1 MEKTV
6 LIVDDEMQLAKLIG
20 RKLTKAGLSSVLAHK
35 GSAAID
41 LFKRKETAVVILDY
55 MLPDMTG
62 LQVLEEM
69 KRLKPDVP
77 VIMMTAYGNVES
89 AVGAMK
95 LGAVDYLNKPMELE
109 EVKDLVMKQLDT
121 KVEPP
126 PKENDPFVFQSP
138 EMKRVMAFLNQVK
151 DTDASILVLGESGVG
166 KTALAHWI
174 HSNSYRGAG
183 PMLSINCAAI
193 PEHLLESE
201 LFGYQ
206 KGAFTGAV
214 TTKIGKFAAAD
225 KGTIFLDEI
234 GEISPSMQAKLLHV
248 IEDKKVMQLGSNEY
262 RTVDVRIITATNKDL
277 KKSVAEGM
285 FREDLYYRLNLI
297 EIEIPPLR
305 ERMEDIPLFI
315 QSQMKK
321 LNRKY
326 KKQIY
331 IAEECINLLLRHTW
345 PGNIRELLNMLERI
359 HIVKREGTIMP
370 EDLAHASLMS
380 IPKDEPVGSQDFSG
394 SLSEVL
400 EDIEEKMIRQ
410 ALGETNG
417 NQTKAADRLGI
428 ARHTLIYKM
437 KKIGISL

>member
-6 LIVDDEMQLAKLIG
+6 LIVDDEMQLAKLIA
-20 RKLTKAGLSSVLAHK
+20 RKLTKAGLSSVLAHT
-35 GSAAID
+35 GSTAID
-41 LFKRKETAVVILDY
+41 LFKRKELAVVILDY

-69 KRLKPDVP
+69 KKLKPDVP

-109 EVKDLVMKQLDT
+109 EVKELVMKQLHT
-121 KVEPP
+121 KVESPT
-126 PKENDPFVFQSP
+126 KENDPFVFQSP
-138 EMKRVMAFLNQVK
+138 RMKRVMAFLNQVK

-277 KKSVAEGM
+277 KKSVAEGT

-321 LNRKY
+321 LNGKY

-331 IAEECINLLLRHTW
+331 IAEESINLLLRHTW
-345 PGNIRELLNMLERI
+345 PGNIRELLNTLERI